1 MTKRLNILQ
10 ILVYYDFPE
19 IFIAIDE
26 VGTNYLCLLVNTD
39 QGNITYIATAISSKR
54 LSGFINGNID
64 LRDIYELPEIKEW
77 YYFNQVDGSI
87 NAELW
92 QDGNIQESFLPE
104 KGFFYNKSLHGEE
117 LILNEVIEKKNAVIH
132 LAISDEEDNDSIEAD
147 DLGDV
152 VKLYQAIIENSYK
165 KAISTG
171 NIKEKKSLYMPKNF
185 KLRAFAS
192 SHSSFNIHLYSMS
205 YIDLFGKAF
214 IEIGLEKFDE
224 ITRDFDNEAELI
236 NSLRSVKGHTISS
249 LKKLVK
255 KIIDNNIKI
264 KHKWFA
270 PNQDKVHFTFIDNPK
285 AEKIYKIL
293 NLSEE
298 LAEETK
304 IFIGFFVQVDVEKGT
319 WRIIN
324 REDEKEY
331 SGEVI
336 GQRLQGVTV
345 ETVTYK
351 LTCQEIMEE
360 LKVEEKEKIKYIL
373 QTLEEVEQ

>member
-104 KGFFYNKSLHGEE
+104 KGFFYHKPLHGEE

-132 LAISDEEDNDSIEAD
+132 LAISDEEDTYSIEAD
-147 DLGDV
+147 DLGDII
-152 VKLYQAIIENSYK
+152 KLYQAIIENSYK

-171 NIKEKKSLYMPKNF
+171 NIKEKKSLYMPQNY

-224 ITRDFDNEAELI
+224 ITKDFDNEAELI
-236 NSLRSVKGHTISS
+236 NSLRSVKGHTIRS

-270 PNQDKVHFTFIDNPK
+270 PNQDKVHFTFIDKPK
-285 AEKIYKIL
+285 AEKIYEIL

-319 WRIIN
+319 WRIFN
-324 REDEKEY
+324 VEDEKEY

-336 GQRLQGVTV
+336 GQILQGVTV

-351 LTCQEIMEE
+351 LTCQEIIEE
-360 LKVEEKEKIKYIL
+360 LKVEEKEKTKYIL